1 MQIPDKQL
9 LPEGFVR
16 DQNEDSFGIFDA
28 MSLEEEKEINRQIR
42 L

>member
-1 MQIPDKQL
+1 MQIPDKDL

-16 DQNEDSFGIFDA
+16 DQNENSFGLFDDL
-28 MSLEEEKEINRQIR
+28 SLEEEKEINRQIR